1 MLLLLLSA
9 IFLLFIF
16 DRTIVLVVEIHCQI
30 HAELMQG
37 VEGLAHD
44 LWLVARMIF
53 VRLRYYMF
61 LLVLAWEAD
70 Y

>member
-16 DRTIVLVVEIHCQI
+16 DRTIVLVYEIHCQI
-30 HAELMQG
+30 HAELMQAIR
-37 VEGLAHD
+37 EIAHD
-44 LWLVARMIF
+44 LWLVARMVF
-53 VRLRYYMF
+53 ERLRYYMF
-61 LLVLAWEAD
+61 VFVLAWEAD